1 MDQRNKKDLKPNPGN
16 TWKWKYQP
24 KNLWDTESSTVGE
37 IYIFSYL
44 TALRSQERT
53 QINVLIMQLKNLEK
67 EQTKK
72 VQKKWT
78 SRFIKTSKVKPRR
91 EESKK
96 TYNQHCVWNIN

>member
-1 MDQRNKKDLKPNPGN
+1 
-16 TWKWKYQP
+16 
-24 KNLWDTESSTVGE
+24 
-37 IYIFSYL
+37 
-44 TALRSQERT
+44 
-53 QINVLIMQLKNLEK
+53 MQLKNLEK

-96 TYNQHCVWNIN
+96 TYNQHCV